1 MKVQTVSFRSRQLRR
16 KLHQFLWNASWRSQL
31 PYKVQKS
38 LKAKST
44 WACSRAAVNLL
55 KDTMWSV
62 SWHTKAFKQVMAASE
77 VEEVSKRLIQAV
89 ETALDPSTVQQQRVK
104 AYEVSF
110 KWSPE
115 DSLRND
121 AEYRCSKKMPF
132 SKNNSSC
139 PLIPAL
145 SLYYVLFFQALWCY
159 TKELFLS
166 NVELSKYISVHN

>member
-1 MKVQTVSFRSRQLRR
+1 MKVQTVSFRSRQLWG
-16 KLHQFLWNASWRSQL
+16 KLHQFFWNASCRSQL

-38 LKAKST
+38 LAAQST
-44 WACSRAAVNLL
+44 WACSRVAVNIL
-55 KDTMWSV
+55 KDTMWSIHDIPRH
-62 SWHTKAFKQVMAASE
+62 SNMAASE

-121 AEYRCSKKMPF
+121 AEYRCSKKMHV

-139 PLIPAL
+139 PLKLVVRFVFPGHVML
-145 SLYYVLFFQALWCY
+145 P
-159 TKELFLS
+159 KELCLS
-166 NVELSKYISVHN
+166 NVALSKYISVYN